1 MRKIFTLMFSLVF
14 ISMQAQV
21 TFVIDSQP
29 SNTPAGDNIYIAGSF
44 NGWNPGDTNYML
56 HKNANGKWE
65 ITLDGFSNGYVI
77 EYKFTRGDWP
87 SGEKG
92 ANGEEIANRIFT
104 FGNGETVSVT
114 IENWAD
120 NPPEPPGVSENVM
133 VMDENFYIPQLNR
146 YRRIALYLPPDYATS
161 DKNYPVLYMHD
172 GQNLFDASLSFAG
185 EWEVDDTLDEL
196 ADQGYQVP
204 IVVGIDNS
212 QYRTEEYLDFPGG
225 DGDAY
230 VDFIVETLKPYIDSN
245 YRTLSDRD
253 NTGIM
258 GSSFGGVISLYGALK
273 YQNVFSK
280 AGLFSP
286 AYWAKTDVLNNY
298 LIQTGFQHDIRFYQN
313 AGEYEGQQYIDPMND
328 MENNLNIQ
336 GFQNVSSKVISGGNH
351 NEATWA
357 SDFEAAYL
365 WLFNPV
371 VNNVENAPEVG
382 AISISPNPVRNVLN
396 FTTDLKF
403 GTARANISI
412 TSLDGKGESIIL
424 KDANPRNK
432 IDVSSLA
439 AGVYLIRLEVNG
451 SAFAGRFVKM

>member
-1 MRKIFTLMFSLVF
+1 MRKIFTLMFCMVF

-56 HKNANGKWE
+56 HKNANDKWE
-65 ITLDGFSNGYVI
+65 ITLEGFSNGDVI
-77 EYKFTRGDWP
+77 EYKFTRGNWP
-87 SGEKG
+87 SVEKG
-92 ANGEEIANRIFT
+92 ANGEEIANRTFS
-104 FGNGETVSVT
+104 FGNGETVLVT
-114 IENWAD
+114 VEMWAD
-120 NPPEPPGVSENVM
+120 NPPEPSIVSDNVM
-133 VMDENFYIPQLNR
+133 VMADDFYMPQLNR
-146 YRRIALYLPPDYATS
+146 YRRISLYLPPDYGTS
-161 DKNYPVLYMHD
+161 NKNYPVLYMHD
-172 GQNLFDASLSFAG
+172 GQNLFDSSLAFAG
-185 EWEVDDTLDEL
+185 EWKVDDTLDEL

-212 QYRTEEYLDFPGG
+212 QYRAEEYLGFPGG

-230 VDFIVETLKPYIDSN
+230 IDFIVETLKPFIDSN

-313 AGEYEGQQYIDPMND
+313 AGENEGQQYIGPMND
-328 MENNLNIQ
+328 MDNNLNTQ
-336 GFQNVSSKVISGGNH
+336 GFQNVSSKVISGGGH

-371 VNNVENAPEVG
+371 INSVRDDLKVRKL
-382 AISISPNPVRNVLN
+382 IISPNPVRNVLKIN
-396 FTTDLKF
+396 VGDRFDGGYAVIT
-403 GTARANISI
+403 NIA
-412 TSLDGKGESIIL
+412 GKGKSKTYEGVCNEL
-424 KDANPRNK
+424 
-432 IDVSSLA
+432 DVSSLVP
-439 AGVYLIRLEVNG
+439 GVYVIRLEVNG